1 MTTNAILR
9 SEIASDPGSLNYA
22 PLVAA
27 NDFAGLATLLNDK
40 RFPTRVPTIV
50 TDRTLKSQEGLGV
63 VGGATVVF
71 KLKQAAIAPQGATAD
86 AARASPIIIGDAVKR
101 LLADG
106 LDIGD
111 AGAARRT
118 RHAANR
124 LGVLDRRRS
133 IAAIKSLSMRNLS
146 RLDQLGVTQPIG
158 AFDVRTALRAPQWT
172 AQVTGVT
179 AKEMMLFPVVKFTN
193 GVTGE
198 TFNRTYNAADITA
211 DRLSAL
217 IALHL
222 DTLETRDAAR
232 ETFGA

>member
-71 KLKQAAIAPQGATAD
+71 KLKQAAIAPQGATATQLVMAD
-86 AARASPIIIGDAVKR
+86 LIGDAVKR

-111 AGAARRT
+111 PGL
-118 RHAANR
+118 HAELDSLQTA
-124 LGVLDRRRS
+124 GVLAADEV
-133 IAAIKSLSMRNLS
+133 AAIKSLSMRNLS